1 MDVVNWPEAMSAAQI
16 IRTVFAGTVKL
27 VMLAVGIYAICAGPL
42 SILRA
47 SSPTSKD
54 VCDRVELGMTIDQ
67 IDDATTAPEGWQLLR
82 HDDVMV
88 ISTGPHRDGPVCRIA
103 IDPGSHRATSKRMGP
118 LQQGDWP
125 TL

>member
-1 MDVVNWPEAMSAAQI
+1 MSAFQI
-16 IRTVFAGTVKL
+16 IRAALVGAVKL
-27 VMLAVGIYAICAGPL
+27 IILAVGVYAICAAAL

-54 VCDRVELGMTIDQ
+54 VCDRVKPGMTVDQ
-67 IDDATTAPEGWQLLR
+67 IDNATRSFEGWQLLR
-82 HDDVMV
+82 ADGVMV
-88 ISTGPHRDGPVCRIA
+88 ISTGPHRDGPVCRVA
-103 IDPGSHRATSKRMGP
+103 IDAQTHRAASKSMGP